1 MKKRNNLIFGMAF
14 LILLSSCS
22 PQNFVYWKNIQSE
35 AKCLENERYEAIIQK
50 DDSDRGWNSFRF
62 FGRNGNG

>member
-1 MKKRNNLIFGMAF
+1 MKKRNNLILGISF

-35 AKCLENERYEAIIQK
+35 AKCLENERYEAVIQK
-50 DDSDRGWNSFRF
+50 DDQLSI
-62 FGRNGNG
+62 